1 MFEGQA
7 SRTAERVA
15 AERAAH
21 QQLDSPLVLVD
32 PLAMRVIEARRA
44 TALRERPER
53 HDKSPIAKR
62 TRAMVV
68 VRSRIAEDEIARAS
82 ANGVTQYVL
91 LGAGLDTFGYRNP
104 HATVRV
110 FEVDHPATQH
120 VKRERLAAAGIAVP
134 ASLTFVPCDFGRDTL
149 PHTLQAGGFDPTR
162 PAVFAWLGVVMYLE
176 PADVMQTLR
185 YVASLPKGTT
195 VIFDYALSPEGF
207 SWLPRLFYH
216 RALARLAAHG
226 EPWKSFLDPDSLR
239 AALTELGFAQIEDL
253 SSTEINSR
261 FLAGRNDGLKTSPVG
276 RIAIARR

>member
-32 PLAMRVIEARRA
+32 PLAMRVIETRRA
-44 TALRERPER
+44 ALLRDRPER
-53 HDKSPIAKR
+53 HDASPVAKR

-68 VRSRIAEDEIARAS
+68 VRSRIAEDELARAS

-110 FEVDHPATQH
+110 FEVDHPATQQ

-149 PHTLQAGGFDPTR
+149 PDTLQAGGFDPTR
-162 PAVFAWLGVVMYLE
+162 PALFAWLGVVMYLE

-195 VIFDYALSPEGF
+195 VIFDYALSPDAF
-207 SWLPRLFYH
+207 SWLPRQFYR

-239 AALTELGFAQIEDL
+239 ADLTELGFTQIEDL

-261 FLAGRNDGLKTSPVG
+261 FLAGRHDGLKTSPVG
-276 RIAIARR
+276 RIAIVRR